1 MHSGRWCHGCSRDL
15 LGSWISLRT
24 GWRSGCGWG
33 GRAGVPCAS
42 YQEAKGLCSRYRS
55 CSACFSV
62 GLVEMPGRSAC
73 WMRPRRRSTIST
85 WPVSS
90 LWSTLIGLTASICWS
105 PIRNERWPRR
115 MCSTGLFRMP
125 PGPPLLYRSVCREN
139 KKSPMARSWRSFFG
153 RNTDQEQENG
163 PTVASA
169 SDRSTEDVEE
179 GNGDLAAD
187 LEAYVEEPAEE
198 VPTAEE
204 VQAERKE
211 PAPEDV
217 WEVDES
223 EPVEPLPEPGAV
235 DEAPEAIAERQES
248 AGWFGKLRQGLS
260 RSRASF
266 VGQLNAAVAEFRD
279 VEDEE
284 FWERVEEILIS
295 SDVGVPTTARL
306 VAKLEQEALEKNIKG
321 GDELR
326 KLMIEHAARMLEGP
340 VELDVSHTP
349 TVILMVGVNGTGKT
363 TTIGKLSRFLP
374 GTKMFAAGDTFRAAA
389 IEQLQQWGERTGTP
403 VVARERG
410 ADAAA
415 VAHEAVDAARS
426 EGTDVLLI
434 DTAGRLHT
442 KVNLMAELDKVQRVV
457 QRQLPGAPHEVLMTV
472 DATTGQNG
480 LRQAQMFK
488 EVAGLTG
495 IILTKLDG
503 TAKGGIALAIANEVG
518 VPIKLISVGEK
529 VEDLHP
535 FDAREFAEA
544 LFGDL

>member
-1 MHSGRWCHGCSRDL
+1 
-15 LGSWISLRT
+15 
-24 GWRSGCGWG
+24 
-33 GRAGVPCAS
+33 
-42 YQEAKGLCSRYRS
+42 LC
-55 CSACFSV
+55 
-62 GLVEMPGRSAC
+62 
-73 WMRPRRRSTIST
+73 
-85 WPVSS
+85 
-90 LWSTLIGLTASICWS
+90 
-105 PIRNERWPRR
+105 
-115 MCSTGLFRMP
+115 
-125 PGPPLLYRSVCREN
+125 RSVCRES
-139 KKSPMARSWRSFFG
+139 KKSPMARSWRSFF
-153 RNTDQEQENG
+153 RRETDEEQVNG
-163 PTVASA
+163 PAVASEPE
-169 SDRSTEDVEE
+169 RSTEDVEE
-179 GNGDLAAD
+179 GNGHLAAD
-187 LEAYVEEPAEE
+187 LQTSVEEAAEE

-223 EPVEPLPEPGAV
+223 EPEESLPEPGAV
-235 DEAPEAIAERQES
+235 DEAPETIAERQES
-248 AGWFGKLRQGLS
+248 GGWFGRLRQGLS

-295 SDVGVPTTARL
+295 SDVGVPTTAKL
-306 VAKLEQEALEKNIKG
+306 VAELEQEALERNITSG
-321 GDELR
+321 AELR
-326 KLMIEHAARMLEGP
+326 ELMIEHATRMLEGP
-340 VELDVSHTP
+340 VELDVSHVP

-415 VAHEAVDAARS
+415 VAHEAVHAARRQ
-426 EGTDVLLI
+426 GTDVLLI

-457 QRQLPGAPHEVLMTV
+457 RRQLPGAPHEVLMTV

>member
-1 MHSGRWCHGCSRDL
+1 
-15 LGSWISLRT
+15 
-24 GWRSGCGWG
+24 
-33 GRAGVPCAS
+33 
-42 YQEAKGLCSRYRS
+42 
-55 CSACFSV
+55 
-62 GLVEMPGRSAC
+62 
-73 WMRPRRRSTIST
+73 
-85 WPVSS
+85 
-90 LWSTLIGLTASICWS
+90 
-105 PIRNERWPRR
+105 
-115 MCSTGLFRMP
+115 
-125 PGPPLLYRSVCREN
+125 
-139 KKSPMARSWRSFFG
+139 
-153 RNTDQEQENG
+153 
-163 PTVASA
+163 
-169 SDRSTEDVEE
+169 
-179 GNGDLAAD
+179 
-187 LEAYVEEPAEE
+187 
-198 VPTAEE
+198 
-204 VQAERKE
+204 
-211 PAPEDV
+211 
-217 WEVDES
+217 
-223 EPVEPLPEPGAV
+223 
-235 DEAPEAIAERQES
+235 
-248 AGWFGKLRQGLS
+248 
-260 RSRASF
+260 
-266 VGQLNAAVAEFRD
+266 
-279 VEDEE
+279 
-284 FWERVEEILIS
+284 LIS
-295 SDVGVPTTARL
+295 SDVGVPTTAKL
-306 VAKLEQEALEKNIKG
+306 VAELEQEALERNITSG
-321 GDELR
+321 AELR
-326 KLMIEHAARMLEGP
+326 ELMIEHATRMLEGP
-340 VELDVSHTP
+340 VELDVSHVP

-415 VAHEAVDAARS
+415 VAHEAIHAARR

-457 QRQLPGAPHEVLMTV
+457 RRQLPGAPHEVLMTV

>member
-1 MHSGRWCHGCSRDL
+1 
-15 LGSWISLRT
+15 
-24 GWRSGCGWG
+24 
-33 GRAGVPCAS
+33 
-42 YQEAKGLCSRYRS
+42 
-55 CSACFSV
+55 
-62 GLVEMPGRSAC
+62 
-73 WMRPRRRSTIST
+73 
-85 WPVSS
+85 
-90 LWSTLIGLTASICWS
+90 
-105 PIRNERWPRR
+105 
-115 MCSTGLFRMP
+115 
-125 PGPPLLYRSVCREN
+125 
-139 KKSPMARSWRSFFG
+139 MARSWRSFFR
-153 RNTDQEQENG
+153 RNPDEEQENG
-163 PTVASA
+163 PAVTSEPEQ
-169 SDRSTEDVEE
+169 STEDLEE
-179 GNGDLAAD
+179 GNGHRPTD
-187 LEAYVEEPAEE
+187 LEAVVEEAAEE

-204 VQAERKE
+204 VQAERPE
-211 PAPEDV
+211 PAPADE
-217 WEVDES
+217 WEVEGADPDE
-223 EPVEPLPEPGAV
+223 VEESLPEPSAV
-235 DEAPEAIAERQES
+235 EEAGTVAARQES
-248 AGWFGKLRQGLS
+248 GGWFGRLRQGLS
-260 RSRASF
+260 RSRDSF

-295 SDVGVPTTARL
+295 SDVGVPTTAKL
-306 VAKLEQEALEKNIKG
+306 VGELEQEALEKNITSG
-321 GDELR
+321 AELR
-326 KLMIEHAARMLEGP
+326 ELMIEHATTMLEGP
-340 VELDVSHTP
+340 VELDVSHQP

-374 GTKMFAAGDTFRAAA
+374 GTTMFAAGDTFRAAA

-415 VAHEAVDAARS
+415 VAHEAVHEARR

-457 QRQLPGAPHEVLMTV
+457 GRQLPGAPHEVLMTV

-480 LRQAQMFK
+480 LRQAKMFK

>member
-1 MHSGRWCHGCSRDL
+1 
-15 LGSWISLRT
+15 
-24 GWRSGCGWG
+24 
-33 GRAGVPCAS
+33 
-42 YQEAKGLCSRYRS
+42 
-55 CSACFSV
+55 
-62 GLVEMPGRSAC
+62 
-73 WMRPRRRSTIST
+73 
-85 WPVSS
+85 
-90 LWSTLIGLTASICWS
+90 
-105 PIRNERWPRR
+105 
-115 MCSTGLFRMP
+115 
-125 PGPPLLYRSVCREN
+125 
-139 KKSPMARSWRSFFG
+139 MARSWRNFF
-153 RNTDQEQENG
+153 RKSTDEEREQG
-163 PTVASA
+163 PAVASPP
-169 SDRSTEDVEE
+169 EDVEE
-179 GNGDLAAD
+179 GNGHR
-187 LEAYVEEPAEE
+187 LEDAVSDEDIASD

-211 PAPEDV
+211 PAPADE
-217 WEVDES
+217 WEVEES
-223 EPVEPLPEPGAV
+223 ASAEEALPEPTPVEAEPDAEAV
-235 DEAPEAIAERQES
+235 AEAQES
-248 AGWFGKLRQGLS
+248 SGWLGRLRQGLS

-284 FWERVEEILIS
+284 FWERVEEIMIS
-295 SDVGVPTTARL
+295 SDVGVPTTAKL
-306 VAKLEQEALEKNIKG
+306 VAELEQEALEKNITSG
-321 GDELR
+321 AELR
-326 KLMIEHAARMLEGP
+326 ELMVDHATRMLEGP

-374 GTKMFAAGDTFRAAA
+374 GTTMFAAGDTFRAAA
-389 IEQLQQWGERTGTP
+389 IEQLQKWGERTGTP

-415 VAHEAVDAARS
+415 VAHESIQAARRA
-426 EGTDVLLI
+426 GTDVLLI

>member
-1 MHSGRWCHGCSRDL
+1 
-15 LGSWISLRT
+15 
-24 GWRSGCGWG
+24 
-33 GRAGVPCAS
+33 
-42 YQEAKGLCSRYRS
+42 
-55 CSACFSV
+55 
-62 GLVEMPGRSAC
+62 
-73 WMRPRRRSTIST
+73 
-85 WPVSS
+85 
-90 LWSTLIGLTASICWS
+90 
-105 PIRNERWPRR
+105 
-115 MCSTGLFRMP
+115 
-125 PGPPLLYRSVCREN
+125 
-139 KKSPMARSWRSFFG
+139 MARSWRSFF
-153 RNTDQEQENG
+153 RRESDEEQQNG
-163 PTVASA
+163 PAVASGPE
-169 SDRSTEDVEE
+169 RSTEDVEE
-179 GNGDLAAD
+179 GNGHLAAD
-187 LEAYVEEPAEE
+187 LQTSVEEAAEE

-204 VQAERKE
+204 VQAERKV

-223 EPVEPLPEPGAV
+223 EPEELLPEPGAV
-235 DEAPEAIAERQES
+235 DEAPETIAELQEFG
-248 AGWFGKLRQGLS
+248 GWFGRLRQGLS

-284 FWERVEEILIS
+284 FWERLEEILIS
-295 SDVGVPTTARL
+295 SDVGVPTTAKL
-306 VAKLEQEALEKNIKG
+306 VAELEQEALEKNIKG

-389 IEQLQQWGERTGTP
+389 IEQLQKWGERTDTP

-415 VAHEAVDAARS
+415 VAHEAVHAARRES
-426 EGTDVLLI
+426 TDVLLI

-442 KVNLMAELDKVQRVV
+442 KVNLMAELDKVLRVV

>member
-1 MHSGRWCHGCSRDL
+1 
-15 LGSWISLRT
+15 
-24 GWRSGCGWG
+24 
-33 GRAGVPCAS
+33 
-42 YQEAKGLCSRYRS
+42 
-55 CSACFSV
+55 
-62 GLVEMPGRSAC
+62 
-73 WMRPRRRSTIST
+73 
-85 WPVSS
+85 
-90 LWSTLIGLTASICWS
+90 
-105 PIRNERWPRR
+105 
-115 MCSTGLFRMP
+115 
-125 PGPPLLYRSVCREN
+125 
-139 KKSPMARSWRSFFG
+139 MARSWRNFFKK
-153 RNTDQEQENG
+153 NKDEQPGNG
-163 PTVASA
+163 PAVATQA
-169 SDRSTEDVEE
+169 PPEAEATDVPESDVP
-179 GNGDLAAD
+179 
-187 LEAYVEEPAEE
+187 PAEE
-198 VPTAEE
+198 VLAARE
-204 VQAERKE
+204 E
-211 PAPEDV
+211 PAAAEVAEVEDAAPG
-217 WEVDES
+217 EVE
-223 EPVEPLPEPGAV
+223 EALPEPSQIEAAPDAGAV
-235 DEAPEAIAERQES
+235 VDEQES
-248 AGWFGKLRQGLS
+248 AGWFGRLRRGMS
-260 RSRASF
+260 RSRESF

-279 VEDEE
+279 AEDEE

-295 SDVGVPTTARL
+295 SDVGVPTTAKL
-306 VAKLEQEALEKNIKG
+306 VAELEQEALEKNITSGK
-321 GDELR
+321 ELR
-326 KLMIEHAARMLEGP
+326 ELMVDHAARMLEGP
-340 VELDVSHTP
+340 VELDVSHDP

-374 GTKMFAAGDTFRAAA
+374 GTTMFAAGDTFRAAA

-415 VAHEAVDAARS
+415 VAHDAIQEARR

-442 KVNLMAELDKVQRVV
+442 KVNLMAELDKVQRVI

-480 LRQAQMFK
+480 LRQAKMFK

>member
-1 MHSGRWCHGCSRDL
+1 
-15 LGSWISLRT
+15 
-24 GWRSGCGWG
+24 
-33 GRAGVPCAS
+33 
-42 YQEAKGLCSRYRS
+42 
-55 CSACFSV
+55 
-62 GLVEMPGRSAC
+62 
-73 WMRPRRRSTIST
+73 
-85 WPVSS
+85 
-90 LWSTLIGLTASICWS
+90 
-105 PIRNERWPRR
+105 
-115 MCSTGLFRMP
+115 MP
-125 PGPPLLYRSVCREN
+125 PGPPLLCRSVCRES
-139 KKSPMARSWRSFFG
+139 KKSPMARSWRSFF
-153 RNTDQEQENG
+153 RRETDEERENG
-163 PTVASA
+163 PAVASEPE
-169 SDRSTEDVEE
+169 RSTGDVEE
-179 GNGDLAAD
+179 GNGHLAAD
-187 LEAYVEEPAEE
+187 LQTSVEEAAEE

-223 EPVEPLPEPGAV
+223 EPEELLPEPGAV
-235 DEAPEAIAERQES
+235 DEAPETIAERQES
-248 AGWFGKLRQGLS
+248 GGWFGRLRQGLS

-266 VGQLNAAVAEFRD
+266 VGQLNAAVAEYRD

-295 SDVGVPTTARL
+295 SDVGVPTTAKL
-306 VAKLEQEALEKNIKG
+306 VAELEQEALERNITSG
-321 GDELR
+321 VELR
-326 KLMIEHAARMLEGP
+326 ELMIEHAARMLEGP

-415 VAHEAVDAARS
+415 VAHEAVHAARS
-426 EGTDVLLI
+426 ESADVLLI

>member
-1 MHSGRWCHGCSRDL
+1 
-15 LGSWISLRT
+15 
-24 GWRSGCGWG
+24 
-33 GRAGVPCAS
+33 
-42 YQEAKGLCSRYRS
+42 
-55 CSACFSV
+55 
-62 GLVEMPGRSAC
+62 
-73 WMRPRRRSTIST
+73 
-85 WPVSS
+85 
-90 LWSTLIGLTASICWS
+90 
-105 PIRNERWPRR
+105 
-115 MCSTGLFRMP
+115 MP
-125 PGPPLLYRSVCREN
+125 PGPPLLCRSVCRES
-139 KKSPMARSWRSFFG
+139 KKSPMARSWRSFFR
-153 RNTDQEQENG
+153 RNTDEEQLNG
-163 PTVASA
+163 PAVASEPEH
-169 SDRSTEDVEE
+169 STQDVEE
-179 GNGDLAAD
+179 DNGHLAAD
-187 LEAYVEEPAEE
+187 LESFVE
-198 VPTAEE
+198 VPSAEE

-211 PAPEDV
+211 PVPEDV
-217 WEVDES
+217 WEVEETEPGDAQES
-223 EPVEPLPEPGAV
+223 LPEPDAV
-235 DEAPEAIAERQES
+235 EEAPETIAERQES
-248 AGWFGKLRQGLS
+248 GGWFGKLRQGLS

-295 SDVGVPTTARL
+295 SDVGVPTTAKL
-306 VAKLEQEALEKNIKG
+306 VAELEQEALERNITSG
-321 GDELR
+321 AELR
-326 KLMIEHAARMLEGP
+326 ELMIEHATRMLEGP
-340 VELDVSHTP
+340 VELDVSHVP

-415 VAHEAVDAARS
+415 VAHEAIHAARR

-442 KVNLMAELDKVQRVV
+442 KVNLMAELDKVHRVV
-457 QRQLPGAPHEVLMTV
+457 RRQLPGAPHEVLMTV

-535 FDAREFAEA
+535 FDAMEFAEA

>member
-1 MHSGRWCHGCSRDL
+1 
-15 LGSWISLRT
+15 
-24 GWRSGCGWG
+24 
-33 GRAGVPCAS
+33 
-42 YQEAKGLCSRYRS
+42 
-55 CSACFSV
+55 
-62 GLVEMPGRSAC
+62 
-73 WMRPRRRSTIST
+73 
-85 WPVSS
+85 
-90 LWSTLIGLTASICWS
+90 
-105 PIRNERWPRR
+105 
-115 MCSTGLFRMP
+115 
-125 PGPPLLYRSVCREN
+125 
-139 KKSPMARSWRSFFG
+139 MARSWRSFFR
-153 RNTDQEQENG
+153 RNTDEEQQNG
-163 PTVASA
+163 PAATRGQEISA
-169 SDRSTEDVEE
+169 EDLQE
-179 GNGDLAAD
+179 GNGHHPTD
-187 LEAYVEEPAEE
+187 LEAIVEE
-198 VPTAEE
+198 VPAAEE
-204 VQAERKE
+204 VQAERQE
-211 PAPEDV
+211 PTPAEE
-217 WEVDES
+217 WEVEEADPGE
-223 EPVEPLPEPGAV
+223 VEETLPEPSV
-235 DEAPEAIAERQES
+235 VEEVEDPEIVAERQES
-248 AGWFGKLRQGLS
+248 GGWFGRLRQGLS
-260 RSRASF
+260 RSRDSF

-295 SDVGVPTTARL
+295 SDVGVPTTAKL
-306 VAKLEQEALEKNIKG
+306 VGELEQEALERNITSG
-321 GDELR
+321 AELR
-326 KLMIEHAARMLEGP
+326 ELMIEHATSMLEGP
-340 VELDVSHTP
+340 VELDVTHQP

-374 GTKMFAAGDTFRAAA
+374 GTTMFAAGDTFRAAA

-415 VAHEAVDAARS
+415 VVHEAIHEARRD
-426 EGTDVLLI
+426 GTDVLLI

-457 QRQLPGAPHEVLMTV
+457 GRQLPGAPHEVLMTV

-480 LRQAQMFK
+480 LRQAKMFK

>member
-1 MHSGRWCHGCSRDL
+1 
-15 LGSWISLRT
+15 
-24 GWRSGCGWG
+24 
-33 GRAGVPCAS
+33 
-42 YQEAKGLCSRYRS
+42 
-55 CSACFSV
+55 
-62 GLVEMPGRSAC
+62 
-73 WMRPRRRSTIST
+73 
-85 WPVSS
+85 
-90 LWSTLIGLTASICWS
+90 
-105 PIRNERWPRR
+105 
-115 MCSTGLFRMP
+115 MP
-125 PGPPLLYRSVCREN
+125 PGPPLLCRSVCRES
-139 KKSPMARSWRSFFG
+139 KKSPMARSWRNFF
-153 RNTDQEQENG
+153 RRSTDEEQENG
-163 PTVASA
+163 LAVAGEPE
-169 SDRSTEDVEE
+169 RSTEDVEE
-179 GNGDLAAD
+179 GNGHLDAD
-187 LEAYVEEPAEE
+187 LESLVE
-198 VPTAEE
+198 VPPAEE

-211 PAPEDV
+211 PAPEEV
-217 WEVDES
+217 WEIEETEPEES
-223 EPVEPLPEPGAV
+223 LPESGALE
-235 DEAPEAIAERQES
+235 EAPEAIAKRQES
-248 AGWFGKLRQGLS
+248 GGWFGKLRQGLS

-295 SDVGVPTTARL
+295 SDVGVPTTAKL
-306 VAKLEQEALEKNIKG
+306 VAELEQEALEKNIKSG
-321 GDELR
+321 AELR
-326 KLMIEHAARMLEGP
+326 ELMIVHATRMLEGP
-340 VELDVSHTP
+340 VELDVSHEP

-389 IEQLQQWGERTGTP
+389 IEQLQRWGERTATP

-415 VAHEAVDAARS
+415 VAHEAVHAARR

-457 QRQLPGAPHEVLMTV
+457 RRQLPGAPHEVLMTV

>member
-1 MHSGRWCHGCSRDL
+1 
-15 LGSWISLRT
+15 
-24 GWRSGCGWG
+24 
-33 GRAGVPCAS
+33 
-42 YQEAKGLCSRYRS
+42 
-55 CSACFSV
+55 
-62 GLVEMPGRSAC
+62 
-73 WMRPRRRSTIST
+73 
-85 WPVSS
+85 
-90 LWSTLIGLTASICWS
+90 
-105 PIRNERWPRR
+105 
-115 MCSTGLFRMP
+115 
-125 PGPPLLYRSVCREN
+125 
-139 KKSPMARSWRSFFG
+139 MARSWRNFF
-153 RNTDQEQENG
+153 RKNTDEEQENG
-163 PTVASA
+163 PAVASEPA
-169 SDRSTEDVEE
+169 PEVLEAGNGHHPEDLEPADDDIAEDV
-179 GNGDLAAD
+179 
-187 LEAYVEEPAEE
+187 PS
-198 VPTAEE
+198 AEE
-204 VQAERKE
+204 VQAKRIE
-211 PAPEDV
+211 PAAEDE
-217 WEVDES
+217 WEVE
-223 EPVEPLPEPGAV
+223 EPGSGEVAEALPEPTSVEAEPDAEAV
-235 DEAPEAIAERQES
+235 AEAQES
-248 AGWFGKLRQGLS
+248 AGWFGRLRQGLS

-279 VEDEE
+279 VDDEE
-284 FWERVEEILIS
+284 FWERVEEIMIS
-295 SDVGVPTTARL
+295 SDVGVPTTAKL
-306 VAKLEQEALEKNIKG
+306 VAELEQEALEKNITSG
-321 GDELR
+321 AELR
-326 KLMIEHAARMLEGP
+326 DLMIDHATRMLEGP
-340 VELDVSHTP
+340 VELDVSHKP

-374 GTKMFAAGDTFRAAA
+374 GTTMFAAGDTFRAAA
-389 IEQLQQWGERTGTP
+389 IEQLQKWGERTGTP

-415 VAHEAVDAARS
+415 VAHEAIHAARRES
-426 EGTDVLLI
+426 TDVLLI

-535 FDAREFAEA
+535 FDASEFAEA